1 MVHRGGKPVLQ
12 IEANEEHLRGVHRLA
27 GAVLVQ
33 AIEDIRSGSGR
44 KREDAVRWVTDS
56 SEEQFSFIFCC
67 RILNRNPEEVRRM
80 LVRQALPA
88 WLFPNPNGDSETQ
101 AAAEV

>member
-1 MVHRGGKPVLQ
+1 MLQTQVHDESEN
-12 IEANEEHLRGVHRLA
+12 IRGVNRLA

-44 KREDAVRWVTDS
+44 KREDAIRWVTDP
-56 SEEQFSFIFCC
+56 SEEQFSFVFCC
-67 RILNRNPEEVRRM
+67 RMLNRNPDEVRRM

-88 WLFPNPNGDSETQ
+88 WLFPDPNRETGNH
-101 AAAEV
+101 ADL